1 MLKNYR
7 SGMPIQRIF
16 ESLSQML
23 VAHGARRITYEYGAD
38 GRASGLSFAI
48 ETPRGVLPIRL
59 PARVEKVGKVME
71 RQRAEGWRH
80 PEQHYRTA
88 WKNIH
93 DWIAAQMALL
103 ETEMVRLEEIF
114 LPYLVDRTGRT
125 FFESME
131 QKGFLLSE
139 SSAEDQAA

>member
-7 SGMPIQRIF
+7 SDMPVSQIF
-16 ESLSQML
+16 EGITTML
-23 VAHGARRITYEYGAD
+23 VAHGARQLVYDYSAAGKAV
-38 GRASGLSFAI
+38 GLTFTI
-48 ETPRGVLPIRL
+48 ETPRGLLPIKL

-71 RQRAEGWRH
+71 QQRAEGWRN

-103 ETEMVRLEEIF
+103 E
-114 LPYLVDRTGRT
+114 
-125 FFESME
+125 
-131 QKGFLLSE
+131 
-139 SSAEDQAA
+139 